1 VKNAR
6 SIHNSSELTIANTS
20 KLNSYL
26 IDSQARVEHIL
37 DQSLSNRDAPARL
50 RDAMRYST
58 LAGGKRIRALL
69 VYAAG
74 FAINA
79 PIEKLDVVACALE
92 CIHSYSLIH
101 DDLPSMDDDD
111 LRRGQAT
118 SHIKFDEAT
127 AILSGD
133 ALLTLAFEFINDS
146 ASPLSDTQCRLISH
160 KLANCAGQA
169 GMVGG
174 QMLDILATQPDL
186 DIIKL
191 DRDALEDIH
200 RKKTGALINASVV
213 CGALCGE
220 TVSKTD
226 LISLSNY
233 ANNIG
238 LAFQVVDDVLD
249 VESDTQ
255 QLGKQ
260 AGADNT
266 LGKSTYPE
274 LLGLNASKQLA
285 QTLCQD
291 AIDCIASI
299 GDNTQHLVELAALVV
314 NRTH

>member
-1 VKNAR
+1 
-6 SIHNSSELTIANTS
+6 
-20 KLNSYL
+20 
-26 IDSQARVEHIL
+26 
-37 DQSLSNRDAPARL
+37 
-50 RDAMRYST
+50 MRYST

-69 VYAAG
+69 VYATG
-74 FAINA
+74 FATNA

-92 CIHSYSLIH
+92 FIHSYSLIH

-118 SHIKFDEAT
+118 SHIQFDEAT

-133 ALLTLAFEFINDS
+133 ALLTLAFELINDS

-160 KLANCAGQA
+160 KLANCAGQV

-174 QMLDILATQPDL
+174 QMLDILATQPGL
-186 DIIKL
+186 DINKL
-191 DRDALEDIH
+191 NRDALEDIH
-200 RKKTGALINASVV
+200 RRKTGALINASVV
-213 CGALCGE
+213 SGALCSE

-226 LISLSNY
+226 LANLSNY
-233 ANNIG
+233 ANNVG
-238 LAFQVVDDVLD
+238 LAFQVMDDVLD
-249 VESDTQ
+249 VESNTQ

-299 GDNTQHLVELAALVV
+299 SDNTHHLVELAAFVV
-314 NRTH
+314 KRTH

>member
-1 VKNAR
+1 M
-6 SIHNSSELTIANTS
+6 
-20 KLNSYL
+20 NSYL
-26 IDSQARVEHIL
+26 IDSQARVESFL
-37 DQSLSNRDAPARL
+37 DQSLSESDAPGRL

-69 VYAAG
+69 VYATG
-74 FAINA
+74 FATSA

-92 CIHSYSLIH
+92 FIHSYSLIH

-118 SHIKFDEAT
+118 SHIQFDEAT

-133 ALLTLAFEFINDS
+133 ALLTLAFELINDS
-146 ASPLSDTQCRLISH
+146 ASPLSDTQCRIISH
-160 KLANCAGQA
+160 KLANCAGQV

-174 QMLDILATQPDL
+174 QMLDVLATQPGL
-186 DIIKL
+186 NISNL
-191 DRDALEDIH
+191 GRDALEDIH
-200 RKKTGALINASVV
+200 RRKTGALINASVV
-213 CGALCGE
+213 CGAFCSE
-220 TVSKTD
+220 TVSKND
-226 LISLSNY
+226 VANLSNY

-238 LAFQVVDDVLD
+238 LAFQVMDDVLD
-249 VESDTQ
+249 VESNTQ

-266 LGKSTYPE
+266 RGKSTYPE

-299 GDNTQHLVELAALVV
+299 GDNTQHLVELAAIVV
-314 NRTH
+314 NRTN

>member
-1 VKNAR
+1 MP
-6 SIHNSSELTIANTS
+6 E
-20 KLNSYL
+20 
-26 IDSQARVEHIL
+26 
-37 DQSLSNRDAPARL
+37 RL
-50 RDAMRYST
+50 RAAMRHST

-74 FAINA
+74 VATNA
-79 PIEKLDVVACALE
+79 PLERLDVVACALE

-118 SHIKFDEAT
+118 SHIQFDEAT
-127 AILSGD
+127 AILAGD
-133 ALLTLAFEFINDS
+133 ALLTLAFELINDS
-146 ASPLSDTQCRLISH
+146 ASPLSDKQCRLISH
-160 KLANCAGQA
+160 KLASCAGQV

-174 QMLDILATQPDL
+174 QMLDILATQPTSDA
-186 DIIKL
+186 DKL
-191 DRDALEDIH
+191 NRNALEDIH
-200 RKKTGALINASVV
+200 RRKTGALINASVV
-213 CGALCGE
+213 CGALCSE
-220 TVSKTD
+220 TLNNAD
-226 LISLSNY
+226 LASLGDY
-233 ANNIG
+233 ADNIG
-238 LAFQVVDDVLD
+238 LAFQVMDDVLD
-249 VESDTQ
+249 VESDTH

-260 AGADNT
+260 AGADNA

-291 AIDCIASI
+291 AVDCIASI

>member
-1 VKNAR
+1 
-6 SIHNSSELTIANTS
+6 
-20 KLNSYL
+20 LNSYL
-26 IDSQARVEHIL
+26 IDSQARIEHAL
-37 DQSLSNRDAPARL
+37 DQSLSNSDVPERL

-58 LAGGKRIRALL
+58 LAAGKRIRALL

-74 FAINA
+74 FATCA
-79 PIEKLDVVACALE
+79 PVKQLDVVACALE

-118 SHIKFDEAT
+118 SHIQFDEAT

-133 ALLTLAFEFINDS
+133 ALLTLAFELINGS
-146 ASPLSDTQCRLISH
+146 ASPLSDRQCRLISH
-160 KLANCAGQA
+160 KLAICAGQV

-174 QMLDILATQPDL
+174 QMLDILATQPVL
-186 DIIKL
+186 HENIL
-191 DRDALEDIH
+191 DRNALEEIH
-200 RKKTGALINASVV
+200 RRKTGALINASVV
-213 CGALCGE
+213 CGALCSE
-220 TVSKTD
+220 TVSETD
-226 LISLSNY
+226 LASLSYY

-238 LAFQVVDDVLD
+238 LAFQVMDDVLD

-260 AGADNT
+260 AGADNA

-291 AIDCIASI
+291 AIDCISSI